1 MPIYFQACL
10 GHSPMRSGVD
20 ILACAMTLGPML
32 VVTGVTIAVS
42 KRYRPQ
48 LWVGW
53 GLLVLAMGL
62 FSIVDADTPLRN
74 SIGFSVL
81 LGLGAGIIYAATYFP
96 VLAPLPV
103 SQNANAL
110 AFFAFCRSFAGVCSQ
125 L

>member
-1 MPIYFQACL
+1 
-10 GHSPMRSGVD
+10 MRSGVD

-62 FSIVDADTPLRN
+62 FSIVKADTPLRN

-81 LGLGAGIIYAATYFP
+81 LGIGAGIIYAATYFP

-110 AFFAFCRSFAGVCSQ
+110 AFFAFCRSFSGVCSQ